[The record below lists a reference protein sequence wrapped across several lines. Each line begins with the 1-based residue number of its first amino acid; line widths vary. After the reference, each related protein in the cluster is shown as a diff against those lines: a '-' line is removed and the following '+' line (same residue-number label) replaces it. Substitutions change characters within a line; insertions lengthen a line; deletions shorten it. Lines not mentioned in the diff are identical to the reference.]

1 MKLCMGCM
9 EYIDNNIT
17 TCPSCGY
24 DGATLRQE
32 SYYLAPGTVV
42 GERYIVGR
50 AMSYEGDTVV
60 YLGMDAERKRKVI
73 IKEYLPVD
81 FSTRWQGEK
90 EITIYSGDA
99 LGQFEQGLTVF
110 LNEANRIRQLHDVP
124 GIVRIY
130 DCVAENDTGYVISE
144 YLEGSTL
151 KEMLD
156 SGKRFTPE
164 EAKDFA
170 VQILPGLHMVHSM
183 GIIHCD
189 IAPET
194 IMITS
199 KSGIGLMDFGA
210 ARYVTAVDSRSL
222 AILLKHG
229 YAPEEQ
235 YRSRGERGPWTDVYA
250 LAAVMYRMI
259 TGRVPD
265 GSVDR
270 ALVDELKAPS
280 GLGIHISESMEN
292 AMMNALNV
300 YQRDRTPSAQV
311 FLDELNSG
319 YVKRIRAKKQR
330 YETGKFPGWAKG
342 FVAGLLCLA
351 AAGGGIVGYQLM
363 NSGAEQG
370 KNTSVLAPDIVDAT
384 EEAAKKSLGEIQ
396 LDESRIYFNAEVE
409 GGSRILSQEPAAG
422 NRVEDNRVSC
432 EILTSTKCN
441 YADILENAD
450 NVISLADYL
459 NLDESVCTPAAG
471 DDRAD
476 ERRQFYNLYAVVLQ
490 DGSVLS
496 LEDLKK
502 NAVVEIRDIKNIQY
516 YVSPFFYEKS
526 LKDYTG
532 EYIDGIKFKK
542 YTMEGKMRKEL
553 GETAT
558 PSVSR
563 RYFSLSSRYKEGYV
577 VKQNIKA
584 GREYDSSKT
593 DTTLFDVVRAEISWT
608 ADQDAETI
616 AKKIRKLEPN
626 VRVNIVGSGSMIAS
640 VKAAGRD
647 VEGRGALFTSGA
659 AITITKKE
667 PPATPAPKP
676 TPAPQRQAT
685 PRPADNTPRKPD
697 RPGDVIE

>member
-9 EYIDNNIT
+9 EYIDNNVT

-32 SYYLAPGTVV
+32 SYYLEPGTVV

-50 AMSYEGDTVV
+50 AMFYEGDTVV
-60 YLGMDAERKRKVI
+60 YLGMDAERKCKVM
-73 IKEYLPVD
+73 IKEYLPTD

-99 LGQFEQGLTVF
+99 LGQFEHGLTAF
-110 LNEANRIRQLHDVP
+110 LNEANRIRQLHNVP
-124 GIVRIY
+124 GIAMIY

-164 EAKDFA
+164 EVKNFA

-199 KSGIGLMDFGA
+199 KGGIRLMDFGA
-210 ARYVTAVDSRSL
+210 ARYVTAVNSRSL

-259 TGRVPD
+259 TRRVPD

-300 YQRDRTPSAQV
+300 YQKDRTPSAQV

-319 YVKRIRAKKQR
+319 YVKRIRPKKQR
-330 YETGKFPGWAKG
+330 YETGKFPGWGKG
-342 FVAGLLCLA
+342 FVAGLLFLA
-351 AAGGGIVGYQLM
+351 AAGGGLVGYRLM
-363 NSGAEQG
+363 NSGVEQG

-396 LDESRIYFNAEVE
+396 LEESRIYFNAEVE
-409 GGSRILSQEPAAG
+409 GGSRVLSQKPAAG

-450 NVISLADYL
+450 NAISLADYL

-476 ERRQFYNLYAVVLQ
+476 EGRQFYNLYAVVLQ

-502 NAVVEIRDIKNIQY
+502 EAVVEIRDIKSIQY
-516 YVSPFFYEKS
+516 YVSPFFYKKS

-532 EYIDGIKFKK
+532 EYIDEIKFKK
-542 YTMEGKMRKEL
+542 YTMEGKKRKEL

-563 RYFSLSSRYKEGYV
+563 RYFSLSSKYKEGYV

-584 GREYDSSKT
+584 GKEYDSSKT

-616 AKKIRKLEPN
+616 EKKIRKLEPN

-647 VEGRGALFTSGA
+647 VEGKGALFTSGA

-667 PPATPAPKP
+667 PPATPVPKP
-676 TPAPQRQAT
+676 SQAPQRQPT
-685 PRPADNTPRKPD
+685 PRPADSTPQKPD
-697 RPGDVIE
+697 RPGDEIE